1 MRTIQDV
8 KRTSWRGRPALNVL
22 RLASN
27 VADGETITIGG
38 VVFEFDSNS
47 SYTAGRIPIVV
58 GTLTPTAVMPLIV
71 SAVNA
76 NTPYLAIKISDNE
89 MLLVGKDESSPI
101 GAVPC
106 TETMAGANNA
116 WSAATMNTGAAGGTV
131 AMQLQQRAAVAQ
143 DVSLDHILFY
153 FPFTVAAVMVQIRT
167 STGALKTWT
176 GNVTVN
182 GNVVTV
188 DNSNTTDFAATDV
201 IAVLASS

>member
-27 VADGETITIGG
+27 VADAETITIGG
-38 VVFEFDSNS
+38 VVFEFDNNAT
-47 SYTAGRIPIVV
+47 YTAGRIPIPVT
-58 GTLTPTAVMPLIV
+58 TLTPTAVMPLLV
-71 SAVNA
+71 SAINA
-76 NTPYLAIKISDNE
+76 NTPYLALAISVNE
-89 MLLVGKDESSPI
+89 LLLVGKDESAPI

-116 WSAATMNTGAAGGTV
+116 WSAATMNAGAAGGAV

-143 DVSLDHILFY
+143 DVSLDHLLFY
-153 FPFTVAAVMVQIRT
+153 FPFTVAAVQVQVRT
-167 STGALKTWT
+167 AGGALKTWN
-176 GNVTVN
+176 GNVTFN

-188 DNSNTTDFAATDV
+188 DNSSTTDWAATDV